1 MNYTPSESNEVD
13 EEKKEELLEQYFGI
27 NPINLVLLKDIS
39 STLRKCGKY
48 NYMNDCRTFMT
59 MFLKRMIRGMIEESK
74 KKLKIRRKKNFM

>member
-1 MNYTPSESNEVD
+1 MSYTPSESNEVD

-74 KKLKIRRKKNFM
+74 KKFVYLELILR

>member
-1 MNYTPSESNEVD
+1 MSYTPSESNEVD

-74 KKLKIRRKKNFM
+74 KKFVYLELISR

>member
-74 KKLKIRRKKNFM
+74 KKFVYLDLISR

>member
-1 MNYTPSESNEVD
+1 MSYTPSETNEVD

-74 KKLKIRRKKNFM
+74 KKFVYLELISR

>member
-1 MNYTPSESNEVD
+1 MSYTPSETNEVD

-74 KKLKIRRKKNFM
+74 KKFVYLELILK

>member
-74 KKLKIRRKKNFM
+74 KKFVYLELILR

>member
-1 MNYTPSESNEVD
+1 MSYTPSETNEVD

-74 KKLKIRRKKNFM
+74 KKFVYLELILR

>member
-74 KKLKIRRKKNFM
+74 KKFVYLELISR

>member
-1 MNYTPSESNEVD
+1 MSYTPSETNEVD

-59 MFLKRMIRGMIEESK
+59 MFLKRMIRGMMEESK
-74 KKLKIRRKKNFM
+74 KKFVYLELILR